1 MRWLYSAV
9 VGAGLVLAVAAIT
22 PGEVRA
28 QVIRPRPVYPEAQPG
43 YSFSPGQNYQAPS
56 ATLYSR
62 PSWSMPYGDPYGP
75 YGPYGFWS
83 PYGLYGIGAPAN
95 LAAGMYSSEPSSNSQ
110 APQGTPTV
118 EVTMYDNSFVPS
130 VLYVSP
136 GEVVRWTNT
145 GQHRHTVTSD
155 TGLWD
160 SGELGP
166 GEGYAVYF
174 PLRGRYYYHCKLH
187 GRDMRGWVVVESG
200 Y

>member
-22 PGEVRA
+22 PGEA
-28 QVIRPRPVYPEAQPG
+28 QAIRPRPVYPEAPPG
-43 YSFSPGQNYQAPS
+43 YSFSPGQNSQAPS
-56 ATLYSR
+56 PTLYSR

-75 YGPYGFWS
+75 YSPYGFYS
-83 PYGLYGIGAPAN
+83 PYGLYGTLGTAN
-95 LAAGMYSSEPSSNSQ
+95 RSAGIYSSAPHFTPQ
-110 APQGTPTV
+110 TPQGPPPTG
-118 EVTMYDNSFVPS
+118 VTIYDNSFISS

-136 GEVVRWTNT
+136 GTVVRWTNR
-145 GQHRHTVTSD
+145 GDHPHTVTSD

-160 SGELGP
+160 SGELRP

-174 PLRGRYYYHCKLH
+174 PIPGRYYYHCKLH
-187 GRDMRGWVVVESG
+187 ERDMRGWVVVESG